1 MIYQFRFWKEWC
13 DEQGRM
19 WAEPLSFDSSVDARR
34 SHEAALGWHWVG
46 DKVRPSVSSLY
57 SIAFLED
64 PVTGKKREQ
73 NRTIIGEGG
82 RREYHEATLSGL
94 RPSGDRVTLPA
105 THSPARAG
113 KKQDGNDTP
122 F

>member
-94 RPSGDRVTLPA
+94 RPAGDRGTVPVSRGVTPPA
-105 THSPARAG
+105 
-113 KKQDGNDTP
+113 KKRDRDGTP